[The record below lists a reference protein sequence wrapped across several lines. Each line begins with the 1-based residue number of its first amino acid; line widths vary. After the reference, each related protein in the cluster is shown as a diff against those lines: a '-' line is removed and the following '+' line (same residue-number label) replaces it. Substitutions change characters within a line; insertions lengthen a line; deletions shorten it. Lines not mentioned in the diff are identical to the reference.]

1 MDAQTLAVLAVLF
14 ASTLVRASFGFGDAL
29 LAMPLLTL
37 LIGLRAATPLVAL
50 VAGIIAVTILLR
62 HWREVQMR
70 SAWRLVLASA
80 LGIPLGLWFLKGV
93 QESAATLVLGVGILV
108 YAAYGLLVP
117 RLPVLRS
124 ERAALPFGFVAGVLG
139 GAYNINGPA
148 IVIYA
153 TLRRWP
159 PAAFRATLQ
168 GYFLLTNALILGGH
182 CAAGLWTR
190 SVLQLF
196 LWSLPV
202 VIAAVLV
209 GERLGRRIPPAKFER
224 AVYGLL
230 AILAVVL
237 LARTLPGL
245 WPSR

>member
-1 MDAQTLAVLAVLF
+1 MDAQAVAVLAALF
-14 ASTLVRASFGFGDAL
+14 GSTLVRATFGFGDAL
-29 LAMPLLTL
+29 VAMPLLTL

-50 VAGIIAVTILLR
+50 VAGVIAVTILVR
-62 HWREVQMR
+62 QWREVQMR
-70 SAWRLVLASA
+70 SAWRLILASA
-80 LGIPLGLWFLKGV
+80 LGIPLGLWFLRGV
-93 QESAATLVLGVGILV
+93 QENAATLVLGAGILI
-108 YAAYGLLVP
+108 YAGYGLLVP
-117 RLPVLRS
+117 RLPALTS
-124 ERAALPFGFVAGVLG
+124 ERAAFPFGFIAGVLG

-148 IVIYA
+148 VVVYA

-159 PAAFRATLQ
+159 PAGFRATLQ
-168 GYFLLTNALILGGH
+168 GYFLLTNALIMGGH

-190 SVLQLF
+190 PVLQLF

-209 GERLGRRIPPAKFER
+209 GERLGRMIPPARFER

-245 WPSR
+245 WPTR

>member
-1 MDAQTLAVLAVLF
+1 MNAQTVGVLAVLF

-50 VAGIIAVTILLR
+50 VAGVIAIAILLR
-62 HWREVQMR
+62 HWREVQLR
-70 SAWRLVLASA
+70 SAWRLILASA

-93 QESAATLVLGVGILV
+93 QENAAALVLGAGILA
-108 YAAYGLLVP
+108 YAGYGLLGP
-117 RLPVLRS
+117 RLPVLTT
-124 ERAALPFGFVAGVLG
+124 ERAAIPFGLAAGVLG

-168 GYFLLTNALILGGH
+168 GYFLLTNALIMAGH

-190 SVLQLF
+190 PVLQLF

-202 VIAAVLV
+202 VLAAVLA
-209 GERLGRRIPPAKFER
+209 GERLGRMIPPARFER

-237 LARTLPGL
+237 LVRTLPGL
-245 WPSR
+245 WPGR